1 MSAADAGF
9 EHASTPHRQ
18 FVGLAEIVNLLGLAK
33 SSHAA
38 DFDIHDPTSSGFDGS
53 GTIAGV
59 TNGFI
64 EADRSA
70 QFTLK
75 PRVVIDVIV
84 PERLF
89 DHEQVELIEFAKMI
103 NIIERVGRIR
113 ITTEQDIGPPR
124 ANTFENLEVPSRFH
138 FEFDPAVPGGE
149 FELDLVDQ
157 LLDGILNAD
166 GNSTLNFLSCAAEKF
181 P

>member
-1 MSAADAGF
+1 MA
-9 EHASTPHRQ
+9 
-18 FVGLAEIVNLLGLAK
+18 LAEIVNLLGLAK

-38 DFDIHDPTSSGFDGS
+38 DFDIDDPASSGFDGS

-75 PRVVIDVIV
+75 PRVVIDVII

-89 DHEQVELIEFAKMI
+89 DHEQLELIELAKMI
-103 NIIERVGRIR
+103 NVIERVGRIS
-113 ITTEQDIGPPR
+113 ITTERDIGPSG
-124 ANTFENLEVPSRFH
+124 ADAFDDLEVPTGFH
-138 FEFDPAVPGGE
+138 FELNAAVPGGK
-149 FELDLVDQ
+149 FELDLVEQ
-157 LLDGILNAD
+157 LLD
-166 GNSTLNFLSCAAEKF
+166 
-181 P
+181 

>member
-1 MSAADAGF
+1 MGAADAGF

-18 FVGLAEIVNLLGLAK
+18 FVGLAEIVNLSGLAK
-33 SSHAA
+33 PSHAA
-38 DFDIHDPTSSGFDGS
+38 DFDIDDPTSSGFDGS

-138 FEFDPAVPGGE
+138 FEFDPAVPGGK
-149 FELDLVDQ
+149 FELDLVEQ
-157 LLDGILNAD
+157 LLD
-166 GNSTLNFLSCAAEKF
+166 
-181 P
+181 

>member
-1 MSAADAGF
+1 MRAADAGF

-18 FVGLAEIVNLLGLAK
+18 VMALAEIVNLLGLAK

-38 DFDIHDPTSSGFDGS
+38 DFDIDDPTSSGFDGS

-64 EADRSA
+64 EADRSE

-89 DHEQVELIEFAKMI
+89 VLFC
-103 NIIERVGRIR
+103 
-113 ITTEQDIGPPR
+113 
-124 ANTFENLEVPSRFH
+124 FCVP
-138 FEFDPAVPGGE
+138 EGV
-149 FELDLVDQ
+149 
-157 LLDGILNAD
+157 LDGGFGHAMTTHF
-166 GNSTLNFLSCAAEKF
+166 GHQGHAFAS
-181 P
+181 

>member
-1 MSAADAGF
+1 VSAANAGF

-18 FVGLAEIVNLLGLAK
+18 VMALAEIVNLLGLAK

-38 DFDIHDPTSSGFDGS
+38 DFDIHDPASSGFDGS

-64 EADRSA
+64 EADRSV

-75 PRVVIDVIV
+75 PCVVIDVII

-103 NIIERVGRIR
+103 NIIERVGRIG
-113 ITTEQDIGPPR
+113 ITTEQAIAPAR
-124 ANTFENLEVPSRFH
+124 VNTFADL
-138 FEFDPAVPGGE
+138 AV
-149 FELDLVDQ
+149 
-157 LLDGILNAD
+157 
-166 GNSTLNFLSCAAEKF
+166 
-181 P
+181 

>member
-1 MSAADAGF
+1 MA
-9 EHASTPHRQ
+9 
-18 FVGLAEIVNLLGLAK
+18 LAEIVNLSGLAET
-33 SSHAA
+33 SNAA
-38 DFDIHDPTSSGFDGS
+38 DFDIDDPPRSGFDGS

-89 DHEQVELIEFAKMI
+89 NHEEVELIEFAKMI

-138 FEFDPAVPGGE
+138 FEFDRAVACCKV
-149 FELDLVDQ
+149 ELDLAVQ
-157 LLDGILNAD
+157 LLDGIVNAD
-166 GNSTLNFLSCAAEKF
+166 GNSALN
-181 P
+181 

>member
-1 MSAADAGF
+1 MA
-9 EHASTPHRQ
+9 
-18 FVGLAEIVNLLGLAK
+18 LAEIVNLLGLAK

-38 DFDIHDPTSSGFDGS
+38 DFDIDDPTSSGFDGS

-84 PERLF
+84 PERVF
-89 DHEQVELIEFAKMI
+89 EHEQVELMEFAKMI
-103 NIIERVGRIR
+103 NIIERVDRLR
-113 ITTEQDIGPPR
+113 ITSKPDSGTR
-124 ANTFENLEVPSRFH
+124 RSNTFEKLEV
-138 FEFDPAVPGGE
+138 
-149 FELDLVDQ
+149 
-157 LLDGILNAD
+157 
-166 GNSTLNFLSCAAEKF
+166 
-181 P
+181 